1 MIAEFLRHPS
11 GTARAAERPHG
22 FAGGLPDL
30 TRAELIAA
38 LQPRDEDG
46 VGPDSTHAEVSH
58 NRSPLSSAAGAGTVG
73 DHPVLPPNDQVSPG
87 PAHVDALV
95 SRARFPIEQLLAADV
110 GVPVLDGVH
119 I

>member
-11 GTARAAERPHG
+11 STARAAERPHG

-38 LQPRDEDG
+38 LQPRHEDG

-58 NRSPLSSAAGAGTVG
+58 NRSPLSSAAGR
-73 DHPVLPPNDQVSPG
+73 VLSAITRFCRRTTRSLLVPCMSMRLSAA
-87 PAHVDALV
+87 PA
-95 SRARFPIEQLLAADV
+95 S
-110 GVPVLDGVH
+110 
-119 I
+119 